1 MAAAAPGAPSVA
13 WLALEHVLLLAALLA
28 VATDEGWWILAEVGA
43 VMAGI
48 ATAWWAF
55 AHPGRDNWVAAL
67 LFAAAPYLVLVAYAF
82 VVARRT
88 AAGVHPP
95 AAASLAGFVFLFLAR
110 RALIAGGW
118 DGYVGI
124 LPVAQAAVMLVL
136 LRQLVATPS
145 ASLASDSRVAVVAGV
160 ALGFATAAIPLQLSR
175 EWITVAWALETTAL
189 AWLYGRIRFAQLPWW
204 IAGLATAVFVR
215 LALNPP
221 VLEYHPRAQVPI
233 WNWFLYTYTVAAG
246 ALFLAAWLLRTT
258 DDRPLPDAPRL
269 SSVLPAAATVLLFL
283 VLNIEIA
290 DFYSPGRTLTFNLS
304 AGLAQD
310 LTYTLGWAL
319 FAIGLLLAGIRATS
333 RPARIAALGLL
344 VVTVLK
350 CFLHDLWKLGGLY
363 RVGSFVGLAV
373 CLSLV
378 AILLQRFVFV
388 PKEEMS

>member
-1 MAAAAPGAPSVA
+1 M
-13 WLALEHVLLLAALLA
+13 
-28 VATDEGWWILAEVGA
+28 
-43 VMAGI
+43 
-48 ATAWWAF
+48 
-55 AHPGRDNWVAAL
+55 
-67 LFAAAPYLVLVAYAF
+67 
-82 VVARRT
+82 VARRT

-124 LPVAQAAVMLVL
+124 FPVAQAAVMLVL

-145 ASLASDSRVAVVAGV
+145 ASLASDSRVAVVAAV

-215 LALNPP
+215 LALNPA

-246 ALFLAAWLLRTT
+246 ALFVAAWLLRTT

>member
-1 MAAAAPGAPSVA
+1 
-13 WLALEHVLLLAALLA
+13 
-28 VATDEGWWILAEVGA
+28 
-43 VMAGI
+43 
-48 ATAWWAF
+48 
-55 AHPGRDNWVAAL
+55 
-67 LFAAAPYLVLVAYAF
+67 
-82 VVARRT
+82 
-88 AAGVHPP
+88 
-95 AAASLAGFVFLFLAR
+95 
-110 RALIAGGW
+110 
-118 DGYVGI
+118 
-124 LPVAQAAVMLVL
+124 
-136 LRQLVATPS
+136 
-145 ASLASDSRVAVVAGV
+145 
-160 ALGFATAAIPLQLSR
+160 
-175 EWITVAWALETTAL
+175 
-189 AWLYGRIRFAQLPWW
+189 RFPQLPWW

-215 LALNPP
+215 LALNPA

-246 ALFLAAWLLRTT
+246 ALFVAAWLLRPT
-258 DDRPLPDAPRL
+258 DDRPLPSGPRL

-319 FAIGLLLAGIRATS
+319 FAIGLLLGGIRATS

-373 CLSLV
+373 CLSLG